1 MYPLP
6 HYLSDKKFCSRGN
19 YFIDNVDRFKT
30 SVEKLR
36 NQHNQQRDDQK
47 RWLLLVNFNG
57 YYSARLQK
65 DIETVCQRGDFP
77 FEELLQNIQRNKPLA
92 TKITKENIIE
102 GYNKDI
108 LKRPNISYL
117 FLLYLALTEN
127 EANDLAGNFKKSE
140 AWKTSK
146 TSHISKENSPR
157 KI

>member
-1 MYPLP
+1 M
-6 HYLSDKKFCSRGN
+6 
-19 YFIDNVDRFKT
+19 
-30 SVEKLR
+30 
-36 NQHNQQRDDQK
+36 
-47 RWLLLVNFNG
+47 NFNG

-140 AWKTSK
+140 A
-146 TSHISKENSPR
+146 
-157 KI
+157 